1 VQQYLCALNIESFC
15 PKPRQT
21 SFLKYLLDLK
31 KIMRNNTPVT
41 NQEYVL
47 NDTETIVSKTDLKGN
62 ITYVNQDFIRISGF
76 SEQELLGAPQNLVRH
91 PDMPEEAFADFWATI
106 KKGKPWTG
114 LVKNRSKNG
123 DFYWVEAN
131 AAPLIHDH
139 QIIGYTSIRIKPAR
153 EKIIVAEA
161 AYRAIKQGD
170 TSLEIVEGVAR
181 QRSTFSWFKLLPEL
195 TLASR
200 MSAFIIAVVVLF
212 ACIALSAF
220 LMPTTPASA
229 SYMQTMLGFSVFG
242 MLLAGYC
249 GWCLYINT
257 IPPLNNIMH
266 DIREMSE
273 GNLAEHIHTHG
284 DDEIGQT
291 MQALRVLQT
300 NLKLLIGQIKESTGQ
315 VHLGANE
322 IAAGN
327 ADLSERTESQA
338 SSLEE
343 TATSMEELT
352 SAVRQ
357 NSDNS
362 QEANQLVMS
371 TSQFAEKGGET
382 VAKVVHTMNSISE
395 SSQRISDIVGVIDG
409 IAFQTNILALN
420 AAVEAAR
427 AGEQGRG
434 FAVVASEVR
443 NLAQRSATAAKEIK
457 HLIDNSTDIVTVGNS
472 LVHEAGHVIH
482 EVVEGIRQA
491 AAIMHDITQASLEQ
505 STGIEQVN
513 QAVIQMDQMTQQN
526 SVMVEEAASSSDS
539 LRHQA
544 ETLRGLVE
552 SFKLVNSG
560 SHVSTNIQ
568 QMRAAKPAKSVRQ
581 ATLTDIR
588 TQRQKATSAR
598 LR

>member
-1 VQQYLCALNIESFC
+1 
-15 PKPRQT
+15 
-21 SFLKYLLDLK
+21 
-31 KIMRNNTPVT
+31 MRNNLPVT

-47 NDTETIVSKTDLKGN
+47 TDTETIVSKTDLKGN

-76 SEQELLGAPQNLVRH
+76 SEDELMGAPQNIVRH
-91 PDMPEEAFADFWATI
+91 PDMPEEAFADFWETL

-123 DFYWVEAN
+123 NFYWVEAN
-131 AAPLIHDH
+131 AAPLILNH
-139 QIIGYTSIRIKPAR
+139 QIVGYTSIRIKASR
-153 EKIIVAEA
+153 EKIIAAEA

-170 TSLEIVEGVAR
+170 TSLEIIEGVAR
-181 QRSTFSWFKLLPEL
+181 QRPAFSWLKLIPDM
-195 TLASR
+195 TLATK
-200 MSAFIIAVVVLF
+200 MSAFIMANIIMF
-212 ACIALSAF
+212 ACITLSLFLAPSTTVSSYIQTALGLSV
-220 LMPTTPASA
+220 
-229 SYMQTMLGFSVFG
+229 LGILVT
-242 MLLAGYC
+242 GYC
-249 GWCLYINT
+249 GWCLFQNI
-257 IPPLNNIMH
+257 IPPLKNIMG
-266 DIREMSE
+266 DIQEMSE
-273 GNLAEHIHTHG
+273 GNLAEHLHSHG
-284 DDEIGQT
+284 NDEIGQT
-291 MQALRVLQT
+291 MQSLRVLQT
-300 NLKLLIGQIKESTGQ
+300 NLKLLIGQIKESTSQ
-315 VHLGANE
+315 VHLGADE
-322 IAAGN
+322 IASGN

-343 TATSMEELT
+343 TASSMEQLT

-357 NSDNS
+357 NSENS

-371 TSQFAEKGGET
+371 TSQFAEKGGEA

-395 SSQRISDIVGVIDG
+395 SSQKISDIVGVIDG

-457 HLIDNSTDIVTVGNS
+457 HLIDNSSDIVIAGNS
-472 LVHEAGHVIH
+472 LVSEAGDVIH
-482 EVVEGIRQA
+482 EVLEGIRQA

-505 STGIEQVN
+505 TAGIEQVN

-526 SVMVEEAASSSDS
+526 AVMVEEAATSSGN

-544 ETLRGLVE
+544 EALRGLIE
-552 SFKLVNSG
+552 SFKLVESNQHT
-560 SHVSTNIQ
+560 HVGTNTI
-568 QMRAAKPAKSVRQ
+568 KPIRLQTRTHQ
-581 ATLTDIR
+581 AHPANVADIHTKR
-588 TQRQKATSAR
+588 PKVAPAR